1 VGLRR
6 TDRALLGT
14 GASNPRT
21 LEGRLVRVRGWIEQ
35 RNGPGTA
42 PIIELS
48 TAGLIEVLNERAP
61 EAKATLGPPESEQP
75 DQTKPPDLI
84 ETGR

>member
-1 VGLRR
+1 MAQVVRLRHLAPLAAVLALTATFATAQAPLR
-6 TDRALLGT
+6 LSSCRRRACF
-14 GASNPRT
+14 
-21 LEGRLVRVRGWIEQ
+21 
-35 RNGPGTA
+35 
-42 PIIELS
+42 
-48 TAGLIEVLNERAP
+48 EVLNERAP